1 MERGYKIF
9 VLFLFVVFLAVPLS
23 AEEGTDQ
30 ASVSEDDTM
39 LSLELGEGVVVG
51 KVTSLESDS
60 ITVKVEG
67 DKETTFSVVDGETIL
82 WKGIED
88 ITLSD
93 IEEGE
98 QAEIGYYTDEA
109 DNFIASWVDVIV
121 EEIVSVPM
129 IETEETSGE

>member
-1 MERGYKIF
+1 MEKGYKIF

>member
-1 MERGYKIF
+1 MKKGYKIF
-9 VLFLFVVFLAVPLS
+9 ILFLFVIFLAVPLS
-23 AEEGTDQ
+23 AEEDTTR
-30 ASVSEDDTM
+30 AIVSEDDTM

-51 KVTSLESDS
+51 EVTSLDAST
-60 ITVKVEG
+60 ITVKIEG

-88 ITLSD
+88 IALSD
-93 IEEGE
+93 IEAGE

-121 EEIVSVPM
+121 EEIASMPTT
-129 IETEETSGE
+129 ETETTSGE